1 MRVDGGKRFR
11 RTNRK
16 KEGTHMTAIIVAG
29 ILAVTA
35 VRNVQIERKEY
46 SP

>member
-35 VRNVQIERKEY
+35 VTVTLIATCR
-46 SP
+46 